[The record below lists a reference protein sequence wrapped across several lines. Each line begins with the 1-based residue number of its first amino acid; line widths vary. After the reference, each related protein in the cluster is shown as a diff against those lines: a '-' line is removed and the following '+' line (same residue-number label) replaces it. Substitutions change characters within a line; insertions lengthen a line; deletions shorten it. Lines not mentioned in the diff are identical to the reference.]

1 LQVLHEDHAM
11 PDLFYL
17 TRALCTP
24 VDNPNLREVL
34 EGRTGSDAEV
44 ASILRSLARFG
55 TDPSIIDFVV
65 SPAPA
70 RSGQRLRAVTWTVRA
85 NRS

>member
-1 LQVLHEDHAM
+1 M

-55 TDPSIIDFVV
+55 TDPSIIEID
-65 SPAPA
+65 
-70 RSGQRLRAVTWTVRA
+70 LERA
-85 NRS
+85 NQFLTNKPD

>member
-1 LQVLHEDHAM
+1 MQVLHENHAM

-24 VDNPNLREVL
+24 LDNPNLREVL
-34 EGRTGSDAEV
+34 EARTGSYAEV

-55 TDPSIIDFVV
+55 TDPSIIDFLV
-65 SPAPA
+65 SPVPS
-70 RSGQRLRAVTWTVRA
+70 RSGQRLRAVSWTVRA

>member
-1 LQVLHEDHAM
+1 M

-44 ASILRSLARFG
+44 ASILRSLGRFG
-55 TDPSIIDFVV
+55 TDPSIIDFLV
-65 SPAPA
+65 SPAPV

-85 NRS
+85 NRT